1 MLEVGW
7 SHAGTDA
14 LTTTTN
20 PAVVL
25 IHGFGANTDHW
36 RHTMPAL
43 SAQTPTYALDLI
55 GFGRSSQPQ
64 ALLKGEP
71 STTAT
76 QDGLH
81 YSFDL
86 WGEQVASF
94 CRQVVNR
101 PVLLVG
107 NSIGG
112 VVALRAAQLLDANPD
127 GSNCKGVVLIDTPGH
142 NPSAKTITMAKGFKP
157 MASTVR
163 MYKGVIPKG
172 HDRNIYGLACLELG

>member
-1 MLEVGW
+1 MPAEQIWQWSNRTGRMLEVGW

-14 LTTTTN
+14 LTTATN

-64 ALLKGEP
+64 ALLKGEQ
-71 STTAT
+71 TTTGT
-76 QDGLH
+76 QVGLH

-86 WGEQVASF
+86 WGEQVASL

-112 VVALRAAQLLDANPD
+112 VEALRADQLLAANPEACT
-127 GSNCKGVVLIDTPGH
+127 CKGVLPID
-142 NPSAKTITMAKGFKP
+142 
-157 MASTVR
+157 
-163 MYKGVIPKG
+163 
-172 HDRNIYGLACLELG
+172 